1 MIKVGIVG
9 FPFSGKTTLLR
20 LLGIMSGASHVE
32 DRVLAKVPDK
42 RIDRLVEIYKPKK
55 VSPASME
62 FIEIGSIDPAA
73 KEKERIATIVKL
85 QEVDTPLI
93 VLKAFKSDMAPDTE
107 GYEMAD
113 KQLEYI
119 LEEFLI
125 RDLSILES
133 KIDRLKNAKRK
144 LTNIEEIELKVVEK
158 IKSYLEEHGNL
169 LGLELKEDERKMIQ
183 GYSLNSVKNMV
194 VLVNVGEDGINGN
207 YEGKEKVEKIC
218 EERNM
223 GLVVLPVSIVKE
235 LMELNKDEREI
246 FIQEYGLE
254 DFGLEDLM
262 KRIFDATGMM
272 VFFTAG
278 EKEVHAWEVRKG
290 ATALDAAAAIHSDL
304 ARGFIRAEVFSFED
318 INREG
323 SEKALKEKG
332 LIHVVGK
339 DHVIN
344 DGDIVFIRFN
354 V

>member
-1 MIKVGIVG
+1 MYEFFRNKLKIVGIDENGYGPLLGPLIITGIKIEMEGEDPLIETDVVQYRT
-9 FPFSGKTTLLR
+9 PFRLKDSKYIFTRSSHSYKRGEQIVFEVFN
-20 LLGIMSGASHVE
+20 LLGIKTKTFQELLNLISIN
-32 DRVLAKVPDK
+32 P
-42 RIDRLVEIYKPKK
+42 IT
-55 VSPASME
+55 
-62 FIEIGSIDPAA
+62 IG
-73 KEKERIATIVKL
+73 
-85 QEVDTPLI
+85 
-93 VLKAFKSDMAPDTE
+93 
-107 GYEMAD
+107 
-113 KQLEYI
+113 
-119 LEEFLI
+119 
-125 RDLSILES
+125 
-133 KIDRLKNAKRK
+133 
-144 LTNIEEIELKVVEK
+144 
-158 IKSYLEEHGNL
+158 
-169 LGLELKEDERKMIQ
+169 
-183 GYSLNSVKNMV
+183 
-194 VLVNVGEDGINGN
+194 
-207 YEGKEKVEKIC
+207 
-218 EERNM
+218 
-223 GLVVLPVSIVKE
+223 
-235 LMELNKDEREI
+235 
-246 FIQEYGLE
+246 EYGLE